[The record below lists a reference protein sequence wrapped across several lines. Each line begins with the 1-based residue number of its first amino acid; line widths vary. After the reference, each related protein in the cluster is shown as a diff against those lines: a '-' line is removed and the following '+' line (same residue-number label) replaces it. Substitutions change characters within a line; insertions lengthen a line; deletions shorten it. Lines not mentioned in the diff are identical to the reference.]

1 MENLKEGRQ
10 FFESLGLSYP
20 AHSEVKIEPVT
31 IAGVAC
37 YRFVPPRVV
46 SREIVVYLHGGAYKL
61 GSIRSHQAMVSHI
74 AAATGRVIL
83 FVEYS
88 LAPEHPFPQALDET
102 TAVIRELTH
111 AAPDTTFALMGD
123 SAGGNL
129 AIATALN
136 LKQHKLPAARY
147 HVLLSPWLN
156 MRNDAASYN
165 ENEKNDPILTR
176 ELLQEAARQYAA
188 GEPVT
193 NVLISPLL
201 GSFEGFSPTLTLAG
215 AGEILRDDSVDL
227 DSALKKAGAVSRLYI
242 FDKVTH
248 VWTLADIESA
258 DSKKTLEIMRKFM
271 DDLQ

>member
-1 MENLKEGRQ
+1 MENLIEVRQ
-10 FFESLGLSYP
+10 FFDSLGLNYP
-20 AHSEVKIEPVT
+20 AHPEVKVESVML
-31 IAGVAC
+31 ADVAC

-88 LAPEHPFPQALDET
+88 LAPEHPFPQALNET

-111 AAPDTTFALMGD
+111 TAPDPAFALMGD

-147 HVLLSPWLN
+147 HVLISPWLN
-156 MRNDAASYN
+156 MRIDAASYT
-165 ENEKNDPILTR
+165 ENEKSDPILTR
-176 ELLQEAARQYAA
+176 ELLQDAAKQYTA

-193 NVLISPLL
+193 NPLVSPVQ
-201 GSFEGFSPTLTLAG
+201 GSFEGLSPTLTLVG
-215 AGEILRDDSVDL
+215 AGEILRDDSLNL
-227 DSALKKAGAVSRLYI
+227 DDALKKAGAVSRLEV

-248 VWTLADIESA
+248 VWTLADIKSA
-258 DSKKTLEIMRKFM
+258 DSKKALKITRKFM